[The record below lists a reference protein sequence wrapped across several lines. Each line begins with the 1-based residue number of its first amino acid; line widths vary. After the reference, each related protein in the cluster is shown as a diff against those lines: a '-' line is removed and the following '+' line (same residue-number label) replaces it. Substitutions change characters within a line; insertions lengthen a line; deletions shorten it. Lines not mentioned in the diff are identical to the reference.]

1 MKVAVFNTK
10 RYEKRSLEVAA
21 QSIGEGKGIEF
32 TFLEP
37 RLDAQTAALAAGHE
51 AALIFVNDSADRAAL
66 EKLASGGTKL
76 LATRSAG
83 FNQIDR
89 EAARE
94 LGMQLAYVPA
104 YSPNAVAEFTIGL
117 ILTLGRH
124 IHEGHNR
131 VRRADFNLEGLC
143 GFELRDMT
151 VGVYG
156 TGRIGT
162 NVVQLLS
169 GFGCKVLAYDENPN
183 EEVMLRASYVDTR
196 EELFRFSD
204 ILTLHVPLMP
214 STFHL
219 VDADALKLMKKGVF
233 IINTSRGGLLD
244 TPAVVDALKERKVGF
259 LAIDVYEEEASLFFE
274 DHSSDIIN
282 DDIFARLLTFPN
294 VIVTGH
300 QAFLT
305 NRALRNIAETT
316 MQSLSEFAAGLPCV
330 HSIPLL

>member
-10 RYEKRSLEVAA
+10 RYEKRSLETAA
-21 QSIGEGKGIEF
+21 QTLGKGQGIEF

-37 RLDAQTAALAAGHE
+37 RLETQTAVLAAGHE
-51 AALIFVNDSADRAAL
+51 AVLIFVNDVADREVL
-66 EKLASGGTKL
+66 EKLAAGGMRF

-83 FNQIDR
+83 FNQIDC
-89 EAARE
+89 EAASE
-94 LGMQLAYVPA
+94 LGIQLAYVPA

-151 VGVYG
+151 VGVCG

-162 NVVQLLS
+162 NVVKLLS
-169 GFGCKVLAYDENPN
+169 GFGCKILAYDEEPN
-183 EEVMLRASYVDTR
+183 EEVMLLASYVDTR
-196 EELFRFSD
+196 DELFRFCD

-214 STFHL
+214 STFHII
-219 VDADALKLMKKGVF
+219 DAPALEMMKDGVF
-233 IINTSRGGLLD
+233 LINTSRGALLD
-244 TPAVVDALKERKVGF
+244 TPAVVDALKRRKVGF
-259 LAIDVYEEEASLFFE
+259 LAIDVYEEESSLFFE

-282 DDIFARLLTFPN
+282 DDTFARLLTFPN

-305 NRALRNIAETT
+305 DRALRNIAETT
-316 MQSLSEFAAGLPCV
+316 VQSLSEFAEGLPCENA
-330 HSIPLL
+330 IPAP

>member
-10 RYEKRSLEVAA
+10 RYEKRSLETAA
-21 QSIGEGKGIEF
+21 QTLGKGQGIEF

-37 RLDAQTAALAAGHE
+37 RLETQTAVLAAGHE
-51 AALIFVNDSADRAAL
+51 AVLIFVNDVADREVL
-66 EKLASGGTKL
+66 EKLAAGGTRF

-83 FNQIDR
+83 FNQIDC
-89 EAARE
+89 EAANE
-94 LGMQLAYVPA
+94 LGIQLAYVPA

-151 VGVYG
+151 VGVCG

-162 NVVQLLS
+162 NVVKLLS
-169 GFGCKVLAYDENPN
+169 GFGCKILAYDEEPN
-183 EEVMLRASYVDTR
+183 EEVMLLASYVDTR
-196 EELFRFSD
+196 DELFRFCD

-214 STFHL
+214 STFHII
-219 VDADALKLMKKGVF
+219 DAPALEMMKDGVF
-233 IINTSRGGLLD
+233 LINTSRGALLD
-244 TPAVVDALKERKVGF
+244 TPAVVDALKRRKVGF
-259 LAIDVYEEEASLFFE
+259 LAIDVYEEESSLFFE

-282 DDIFARLLTFPN
+282 DDTFARLLTFPN

-305 NRALRNIAETT
+305 DRALRNIAETT
-316 MQSLSEFAAGLPCV
+316 VQSLSEFAEGRPCENV
-330 HSIPLL
+330 IPAP

>member
-10 RYEKRSLEVAA
+10 RYERRSLEAAA
-21 QSIGEGKGIEF
+21 QTIGKGCEIEF

-37 RLDAQTAALAAGHE
+37 RLDVHTAVLAYGHE
-51 AALIFVNDSADRAAL
+51 AVLIFVNDAANRAAL
-66 EKLASGGTKL
+66 EKLAEGGTKFL
-76 LATRSAG
+76 GTRSAG

-94 LGMQLAYVPA
+94 LGIQLAYVPA

-131 VRRADFNLEGLC
+131 ARRADFNLEGLC

-169 GFGCKVLAYDENPN
+169 GFGCKILAYDETPN

-196 EELFRFSD
+196 EELFRFCD

-219 VDADALKLMKKGVF
+219 VDAAALKLMKNGVF
-233 IINTSRGGLLD
+233 IINTSRGALLD
-244 TPAVVDALKERKVGF
+244 TPAVVEALKERKVGF

-274 DHSSDIIN
+274 DHSSDIIH
-282 DDIFARLLTFPN
+282 DDTFARLLTFPN

-305 NRALRNIAETT
+305 DRALRNIAETT
-316 MQSLSEFAAGLPCV
+316 VQNLREFEAGIPCTNLV
-330 HSIPLL
+330 PTP

>member
-1 MKVAVFNTK
+1 MKVAVYNSK
-10 RYEKRSLEVAA
+10 RYERESLETAA
-21 QSIGEGKGIEF
+21 KAKGLEF
-32 TFLEP
+32 TFLDP
-37 RLDAQTAALAAGHE
+37 RLDAMSAHLAAGHE
-51 AALIFVNDSADRAAL
+51 AVLIFVNDCADRIAIERLAA
-66 EKLASGGTKL
+66 GGTKL

-89 EAARE
+89 QAARDC
-94 LGMQLAYVPA
+94 GISLAYVPA
-104 YSPNAVAEFTIGL
+104 YSPNAVAEFTIGM

-151 VGVYG
+151 VGVCG

-162 NVVQLLS
+162 NVVRLLT
-169 GFGCKVLAYDENPN
+169 GFGCKVLAYDEMPN
-183 EEVMLRASYVDTR
+183 EEVLLLASYVDTK
-196 EELFRFSD
+196 EELFRLSD

-214 STFHL
+214 STYHII
-219 VDADALKLMKKGVF
+219 DETALSVMKKGVF
-233 IINTSRGGLLD
+233 IINTSRGALID
-244 TPAVVDALKERKVGF
+244 TPAVVDALKEEKIGF
-259 LAIDVYEEEASLFFE
+259 LAIDVYEEEASLFFQ
-274 DHSSDIIN
+274 DRSSDIIK
-282 DDIFARLLTFPN
+282 DDVFARLLTFPN

-316 MQSLSEFAAGLPCV
+316 VQSLSEFAAGLPCT
-330 HSIPLL
+330 HSVPLP

>member
-10 RYEKRSLEVAA
+10 RYERSVLEKA
-21 QSIGEGKGIEF
+21 SLGTTIEF

-37 RLDAQTAALAAGHE
+37 RLDSQTAILAAGSE
-51 AALIFVNDSADRAAL
+51 AVLIFVNDVADRGVL
-66 EKLASGGTKL
+66 EKLASGGTRF

-89 EAARE
+89 KAAQD
-94 LGMQLAYVPA
+94 LGFKLAYVPA

-143 GFELRDMT
+143 GFELRDKT

-162 NVVQLLS
+162 EVVKLLS
-169 GFGCKVLAYDENPN
+169 GFGCKILAYDDQPN
-183 EEVMLRASYVDTR
+183 ETVTLLASYVDTR
-196 EELFRFSD
+196 EELFRYSD
-204 ILTLHVPLMP
+204 ILTLHVPLQP

-219 VDADALKLMKKGVF
+219 IDDHALKLMKEGVF
-233 IINTSRGGLLD
+233 LINTSRGGLLD
-244 TPAVVDALKERKVGF
+244 TPVVVEALKSRKVGF
-259 LAIDVYEEEASLFFE
+259 LAIDVYEEESSLFFE
-274 DHSSDIIN
+274 DHSSDIIS
-282 DDIFARLLTFPN
+282 DDTFARLLTFPN

-305 NRALRNIAETT
+305 QHALRNIAETT
-316 MQSLSEFAAGLPCV
+316 VQSLQEFAAGMDCT
-330 HSIPLL
+330 HSVPAS

>member
-10 RYEKRSLEVAA
+10 RYERGVLEKAA
-21 QSIGEGKGIEF
+21 MGTPLKF

-37 RLDAQTAALAAGHE
+37 RLDAQTAPLAAGHE
-51 AALIFVNDSADRAAL
+51 AVLIFVNDLADRTVL
-66 EKLASGGTKL
+66 EKLAAGGTRF

-94 LGMQLAYVPA
+94 LGISLAYVPA

-151 VGVYG
+151 VGVCG

-162 NVVQLLS
+162 EVVKLLS
-169 GFGCKVLAYDENPN
+169 GFGCKIIAYDDDPN
-183 EEVMLRASYVDTR
+183 EEVTLRASYVDTR
-196 EELFRFSD
+196 EELFRYSD
-204 ILTLHVPLMP
+204 IITLHVPLMP

-219 VDADALKLMKKGVF
+219 IDKEALEMMKKGVF
-233 IINTSRGGLLD
+233 LINTSRGGLID
-244 TPAVVDALKERKVGF
+244 TPAVVDALKTRKVGF

-282 DDIFARLLTFPN
+282 DDTFARLLTFPN

-305 NRALRNIAETT
+305 DHALRNIAETT
-316 MQSLSEFAAGLPCV
+316 VGNLTGFASGKPCANAV
-330 HSIPLL
+330 PMS

>member
-1 MKVAVFNTK
+1 MAVFNTK
-10 RYEKRSLEVAA
+10 RYEKSSLEAAA
-21 QSIGEGKGIEF
+21 QGTGIEF

-37 RLDAQTAALAAGHE
+37 RLDVHTAVLAYGHE
-51 AALIFVNDSADRAAL
+51 GVLIFVNDSANRAAL
-66 EKLASGGTKL
+66 EKLAEGGTKY

-89 EAARE
+89 EAARD
-94 LGMQLAYVPA
+94 LGILLAYVPA

-143 GFELRDMT
+143 GFELRDRT

-162 NVVQLLS
+162 SVVQLLS
-169 GFGCKVLAYDENPN
+169 GFGCKILAYDEEPN
-183 EEVMLRASYVDTR
+183 EEVMLLASYVDTR

-233 IINTSRGGLLD
+233 IINTSRGALLD
-244 TPAVVDALKERKVGF
+244 TPAVVESLKERKVGF

-282 DDIFARLLTFPN
+282 DDTFARLLTFPN

-305 NRALRNIAETT
+305 DRALRNIAETT
-316 MQSLSEFAAGLPCV
+316 VQNLKEFAEGIPCANLV
-330 HSIPLL
+330 PGV